1 MITPSAPILGLL
13 GDIGNP
19 ALPAYRD
26 FLYHQATRF
35 KLVLVLA
42 GNHEYYS
49 PSSAPPHPTM
59 GAPYSARLAFTSP
72 VLICSLAIAGELNQA
87 IHDICA
93 AAPRK
98 NIVYL
103 DKGLVELGE
112 FVIMGCILWS
122 DIPEDRK
129 QQAASSMN
137 DYRLIYK
144 TRRKYY
150 DPSPVHLLSVN

>member
-1 MITPSAPILGLL
+1 MSTL
-13 GDIGNP
+13 
-19 ALPAYRD
+19 
-26 FLYHQATRF
+26 
-35 KLVLVLA
+35 
-42 GNHEYYS
+42 
-49 PSSAPPHPTM
+49 
-59 GAPYSARLAFTSP
+59 YSARLASIST

-93 AAPRK
+93 SAPRK

-122 DIPEDRK
+122 DIPEDMK

-144 TRRKYY
+144 TRRKYR
-150 DPSPVHLLSVN
+150 DPSPVLLLFCELMHRTR

>member
-1 MITPSAPILGLL
+1 M
-13 GDIGNP
+13 
-19 ALPAYRD
+19 LPY
-26 FLYHQATRF
+26 
-35 KLVLVLA
+35 
-42 GNHEYYS
+42 N
-49 PSSAPPHPTM
+49 
-59 GAPYSARLAFTSP
+59 
-72 VLICSLAIAGELNQA
+72 AGELNQA